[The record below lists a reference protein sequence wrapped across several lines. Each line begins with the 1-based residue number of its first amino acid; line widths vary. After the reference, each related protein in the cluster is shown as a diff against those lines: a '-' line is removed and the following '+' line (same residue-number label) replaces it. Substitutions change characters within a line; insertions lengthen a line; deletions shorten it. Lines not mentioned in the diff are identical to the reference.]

1 MARKRLGTV
10 AGVAEEHLKSGGKKV
25 RARLVGVERAAGRL
39 AKKAKARR
47 RRVRRHVPGAAP
59 RAPETIGMV
68 TSSGM
73 SANPSGA
80 PVSADAPVG
89 PGTDPVSPGIDPV
102 SVGADPVNPG
112 TDPVSAGTDA
122 APDDSWTVAALRAE
136 ARRRGMT
143 GYSRKTKAQLVAE
156 LRG

>member
-10 AGVAEEHLKSGGKKV
+10 AGAAEEHLKSGGKKV
-25 RARLVGVERAAGRL
+25 RARLVGVERAADKL
-39 AKKAKARR
+39 AKKVKARR

-59 RAPETIGMV
+59 RAPETIG
-68 TSSGM
+68 TAPSSGM

-80 PVSADAPVG
+80 PVSADASVSPGPTLGAGAPVSADAAVG
-89 PGTDPVSPGIDPV
+89 VGTDPVSQGAE
-102 SVGADPVNPG
+102 SV
-112 TDPVSAGTDA
+112 
-122 APDDSWTVAALRAE
+122 PDDSWTVAALRAE